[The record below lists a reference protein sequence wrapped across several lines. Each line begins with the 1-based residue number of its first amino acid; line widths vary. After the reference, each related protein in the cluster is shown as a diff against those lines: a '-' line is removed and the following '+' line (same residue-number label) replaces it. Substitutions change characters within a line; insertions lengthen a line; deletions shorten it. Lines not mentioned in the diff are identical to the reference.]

1 MTFDEI
7 EKIFEGMLKIQQD
20 IQVQQV
26 KNTETIARIGERQ
39 EGIAEQQE
47 RITEQQEKNERAIAR
62 LTENVDNLNIVS
74 QRHEDRLTY
83 LYGYQQTADTDRL
96 NIMQG
101 VNDIRRRLNNIEER
115 LNAG

>member
-20 IQVQQV
+20 IQVQQI
-26 KNTETIARIGERQ
+26 KNTEMIARIGERQ
-39 EGIAEQQE
+39 EGIA
-47 RITEQQEKNERAIAR
+47 EQQEKNERAIAR
-62 LTENVDNLNIVS
+62 LTENVENLNIVS
-74 QRHEDRLTY
+74 QRHENRLTY

>member
-7 EKIFEGMLKIQQD
+7 QKIFEGMLKIQQD

-26 KNTETIARIGERQ
+26 KNTETIARIGKRQ
-39 EGIAEQQE
+39 EGIA
-47 RITEQQEKNERAIAR
+47 EQQEKNERAIAR
-62 LTENVDNLNIVS
+62 LTENIENLNIVS